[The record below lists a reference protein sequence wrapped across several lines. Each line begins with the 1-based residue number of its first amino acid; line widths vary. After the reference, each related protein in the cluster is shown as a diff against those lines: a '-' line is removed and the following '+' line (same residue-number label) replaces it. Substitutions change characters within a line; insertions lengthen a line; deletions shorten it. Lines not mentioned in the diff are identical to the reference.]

1 MQLYSP
7 LPGIYYPQNTA
18 KPPPSRTIWAV
29 NTTAFITHCSK
40 NSPLDALRHFWRW
53 RRLQVAALFQRL
65 VHGLMYALRSI
76 VLLLCAAMALGVS
89 AQSTSPE
96 IKGLRVERADDGLYL
111 WASLRFELPPAV
123 EDALLKGIP
132 MVFIAEADVYRDRWY
147 WYDKQVRQ
155 ASRSIRVA
163 YQPLT
168 RRWRLTVTQG
178 SAAAN
183 GVALGQ
189 SFDSLAEAM
198 AAAQRITRW
207 KIAEATDIDPDG
219 RHSID
224 FHFRLDL
231 AQLPRPFQIGAAS
244 QSEWSISVSRNVRP
258 SAPDAAR

>member
-1 MQLYSP
+1 M
-7 LPGIYYPQNTA
+7 
-18 KPPPSRTIWAV
+18 
-29 NTTAFITHCSK
+29 NTTAFITHCLK
-40 NSPLDALRHFWRW
+40 NSLLDALGLLW
-53 RRLQVAALFQRL
+53 RRRRPELADLVRSVLRL
-65 VHGLMYALRSI
+65 A
-76 VLLLCAAMALGVS
+76 VLAFAAMALAAS

-96 IKGLRVERADDGLYL
+96 IKALRVERDSDGLYL

-123 EDALLKGIP
+123 EEALLKGIP
-132 MVFIAEADVYRDRWY
+132 MVFIAEADIYRDRWY
-147 WYDKQVRQ
+147 WYDKQIRQ

-189 SFDSLAEAM
+189 SFDSLPETM

-207 KIAEATDIDPDG
+207 KIAEIADIDPEG

-224 FHFRLDL
+224 FHYRLDL
-231 AQLPRPFQIGAAS
+231 TQLPRPFQIGAAG
-244 QSEWSISVSRNVRP
+244 QSEWSISTSRNVRP

>member
-1 MQLYSP
+1 MVALFHRLAQALM
-7 LPGIYYPQNTA
+7 
-18 KPPPSRTIWAV
+18 
-29 NTTAFITHCSK
+29 H
-40 NSPLDALRHFWRW
+40 ALRN
-53 RRLQVAALFQRL
+53 V
-65 VHGLMYALRSI
+65 M
-76 VLLLCAAMALGVS
+76 LLLFAAVAIEAS

-96 IKGLRVERADDGLYL
+96 INGLRVERADDGLYL

-123 EDALLKGIP
+123 EEALLKGIP

-147 WYDKQVRQ
+147 WYDKQLRQ
-155 ASRSIRVA
+155 ASRSVRVA

-198 AAAQRITRW
+198 GAAQRITRW
-207 KIAEATDIDPDG
+207 KIAEATDIDPNG

-231 AQLPRPFQIGAAS
+231 AQLPRPFQIGAAG

>member
-1 MQLYSP
+1 M
-7 LPGIYYPQNTA
+7 
-18 KPPPSRTIWAV
+18 
-29 NTTAFITHCSK
+29 
-40 NSPLDALRHFWRW
+40 
-53 RRLQVAALFQRL
+53 AALFQRL